1 MFFKA
6 IRHFFAT
13 FARKFNNEMKKGCL
27 FFALACM
34 LFCACSEGKEQQ
46 TEQTTY
52 QSIDTV
58 PMLVMQVQKCSKLYT
73 SEFKVHKIV
82 THDDVVRLK
91 GSVLRQDYNIKIP
104 LGDRKI
110 AIPMDATLKAYI
122 DFSQFSEKNIERSG
136 DQITILLPD
145 PKVTMTSSKIDQ
157 KNVRHYVAFA
167 RANFSD
173 AEMSDYEQ
181 QGRAAIIQSIPELG
195 IIDNAKEN
203 AARVL
208 VPMLTQLGYRE
219 ENITIAFRK
228 DFNRNNIMRLLEQ

>member
-1 MFFKA
+1 
-6 IRHFFAT
+6 
-13 FARKFNNEMKKGCL
+13 MKKGCL

-208 VPMLTQLGYRE
+208 VPMLTQLGYKE